1 MEPFWKGLESLI
13 LSYTSLT
20 SKQSPGVCQICP
32 SSLDRDKTASC
43 HSDNTII
50 RQCDN
55 AFILVLTILDHILQL
70 CIQATAAS
78 VLNYN
83 LDGKMIGRRN
93 LPKGRKISL
102 LIHFYRYL
110 LNIIEGINM
119 KVFAGVFV

>member
-1 MEPFWKGLESLI
+1 MI
-13 LSYTSLT
+13 LSYTNRT

-43 HSDNTII
+43 QSDNTII

-78 VLNYN
+78 VFNYS
-83 LDGKMIGRRN
+83 LDGKMIGRRS
-93 LPKGRKISL
+93 LPKCRKMSL
-102 LIHFYRYL
+102 LIYFYRSS
-110 LNIIEGINM
+110 LNITEGINM
-119 KVFAGVFV
+119 KVFARVFV

>member
-1 MEPFWKGLESLI
+1 MI
-13 LSYTSLT
+13 LSYTNLT

-43 HSDNTII
+43 QSDNMII
-50 RQCDN
+50 RQRDN

-70 CIQATAAS
+70 CIQAAAAS
-78 VLNYN
+78 VFNYN

-93 LPKGRKISL
+93 LPKGRKMSL
-102 LIHFYRYL
+102 LIHFYRSS

-119 KVFAGVFV
+119 KVFARVFV